1 MSVNAVDSI
10 GYNPYSY
17 ASDPAFWNAYNS
29 YNVNFKGTQGATG
42 TQAATSSTAATDSVS
57 TAVSNLPKADYSDD
71 SGISSK
77 GIVAGVVTLGVVG
90 AGLLYASKRGN
101 GKGIKAGLKN
111 IWNGFKG
118 KADDV
123 IKPTKAMKEFNFIAK
138 DGSKVYVKDGKIVGV
153 AIRGENKTLDG
164 IAEVNKYLKD
174 NKITIPNY
182 LNGTKLSEG
191 VKLTRY
197 TIKHNDNKLTIE
209 NGNIIAAFDNSN
221 NKLPKDKF
229 NELVEKLKGN
239 KNLEERIASIE
250 NGTNTNLKSLENVSY
265 IYEKDGLVYSRWAD
279 KGSVRLTIPGKLNK
293 KATEAEWKAW
303 LNKNSEVDSQVKSLI
318 EKGRVDGVSVK
329 NFSYV
334 DKNGNTLFV
343 NEKGE
348 ITSIELKNKPKTGP
362 QKLNPNTTEYD
373 AWLYDNQE
381 VKEAVKKEFE
391 SGLAPDGAT
400 FMAA

>member
-1 MSVNAVDSI
+1 MN
-10 GYNPYSY
+10 Y
-17 ASDPAFWNAYNS
+17 
-29 YNVNFKGTQGATG
+29 KGANQTATGAT
-42 TQAATSSTAATDSVS
+42 TTSQPADSTTTSPS
-57 TAVSNLPKADYSDD
+57 FKSLPKADYSE
-71 SGISSK
+71 SSSSK
-77 GIVAGVVTLGVVG
+77 GLVAGIVATGLGV
-90 AGLLYASKRGN
+90 ATLIYASKRGN
-101 GKGIKAGLKN
+101 GKGIKAGFKN

-182 LNGTKLSEG
+182 CNGTKLTEG

-197 TIKHNDNKLTIE
+197 TIKHNDNKLTID
-209 NGNIIAAFDNSN
+209 NGNIIAAFDNSGHE
-221 NKLPKDKF
+221 LPKDKL

-250 NGTNTNLKSLENVSY
+250 RGTNKHIDQLENVSY

-279 KGSVRLTIPGKLNK
+279 KGSVSLTIPGKLKN

-303 LNKNSEVDSQVKSLI
+303 LNKNSDVDSQVKSLI

-348 ITSIELKNKPKTGP
+348 ITSIELKNKPKTGN
-362 QKLNPNTTEYD
+362 QKLKPNTTEYD